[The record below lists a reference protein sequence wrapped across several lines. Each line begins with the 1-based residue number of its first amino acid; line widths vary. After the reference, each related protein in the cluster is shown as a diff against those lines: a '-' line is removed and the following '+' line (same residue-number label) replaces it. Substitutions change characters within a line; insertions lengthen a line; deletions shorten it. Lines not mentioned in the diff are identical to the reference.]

1 MCWGFKL
8 HSGDHQF
15 SWGLRTSA
23 CTRKCLWAGWFA
35 EPGGTIQPK
44 FYHNSIELY
53 FMTWFS
59 TCLEYEE
66 IKLFLAPHF
75 RRWAAQHR
83 AIHAVC
89 AHHQARI
96 STQKPPG
103 VSPDCQF
110 WASGVVLVPF
120 YGYTDTPFF
129 RFYGYTEICSP
140 SVSGLEHVMP
150 VPRKGAGLGNPG
162 HLGWWRLWR
171 CQGEKQKTL
180 FLRLFGWLYGICQ
193 FFVSWYA

>member
-35 EPGGTIQPK
+35 EPGGTIQPE
-44 FYHNSIELY
+44 FYHNSIDLY

-103 VSPDCQF
+103 VSPDYPNF
-110 WASGVVLVPF
+110 WASGVVRF
-120 YGYTDTPFF
+120 YGYTDTPCFQIVWIHGDLQSQRFRPGTCDAWSTKGCRPGQSWALGLMEAVKMPRRKKNIFF
-129 RFYGYTEICSP
+129 WGLLAGYMGYAI
-140 SVSGLEHVMP
+140 
-150 VPRKGAGLGNPG
+150 
-162 HLGWWRLWR
+162 
-171 CQGEKQKTL
+171 
-180 FLRLFGWLYGICQ
+180 
-193 FFVSWYA
+193 FFC